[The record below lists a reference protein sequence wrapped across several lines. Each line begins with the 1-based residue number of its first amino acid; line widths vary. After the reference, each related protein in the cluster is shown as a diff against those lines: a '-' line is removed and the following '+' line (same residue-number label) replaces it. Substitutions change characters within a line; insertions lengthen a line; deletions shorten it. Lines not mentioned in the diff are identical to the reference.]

1 MIVDVYVAAGTF
13 ILMITPFELLCVLIL
28 YIMGYL
34 VDFHVIIMP
43 YCMGLLDLLYYK
55 WGYIF
60 LVGLYVPCRPTSE
73 PTVD

>member
-43 YCMGLLDLLYYK
+43 Y
-55 WGYIF
+55 WAF
-60 LVGLYVPCRPTSE
+60 
-73 PTVD
+73 